1 MKKNTVCDYNEV
13 AEDIAFSNGEFWC
26 VSTSTGGYMSL
37 NWREHFFLTEED
49 AKAYRD
55 AAKKKGL
62 AVLIVDQ
69 DGY

>member
-1 MKKNTVCDYNEV
+1 MKKSTYNEV
-13 AEDIAFSNGEFWC
+13 TKETAFSNDEFYC
-26 VSTSTGGYMSL
+26 VSTSTSGYMSL
-37 NWREHFFLTEED
+37 SWREHFFLAEED